1 MGSEVLS
8 ACCCGQTGQCTLRP
22 TVFGETIDTGCCH
35 LEDSLI
41 LFCQRPGYSNEQ
53 WGTCGTGIDTEYHY
67 RVTGAS
73 CDPIVALYKF
83 YDCWY
88 RVAYAFGGGAELLCN
103 LPRQC
108 SFPGCSG
115 PPPSGTTFCEPL
127 NQDWNFLSDP
137 CCTQVLPQCQCQTLW
152 YSLRQQAVIR
162 DQDPRYPS
170 PCRWLDEVVCHAGGN
185 PICNGLSLYNQFLGV
200 VFFERVWKVPD
211 GQFGGGYCDPG
222 VRVYI
227 PPCDN
232 CTDDYAPNPS
242 TTVPYYIAYAGAG
255 VPVFLCDLDDALKR
269 GIITTQERTDLLNDL
284 LAQVQPDQAILR
296 KMQAYWTPGDYRDE
310 QVAAWQELCT
320 RFPGSGYC
328 SCPTTACTMPMLGPF
343 RKRCAPDVCTTGAQS
358 CIRYSDMTDSAKALN
373 SPCQYAYPGSCAS
386 QADYDYWAERQW
398 TYWRGVPGGWAW
410 GNWSVTPDEFK
421 AGSGR
426 NGLECMN
433 GLRNM
438 ERCDP
443 SCLSLACRPT
453 ATTCC
458 GCTLT
463 VPPQCTQCQVQGCSD
478 TVDNFA
484 CLKVQP
490 FTCSGLAA
498 QPECYGVQF
507 IGWQYYAETNLQ
519 RPPGQEVILKCLYNA
534 RSFLVGA
541 QRSVQWD
548 GVCPMSCVASNP
560 PLGVFKNWPSFTP
573 GALGEGV
580 ICGAISNGLPG
591 YSLNNLCCGH
601 HCPSFDNDN
610 CGWWEELEGTTSTI
624 RRPCAAVT
632 ACPTLTPQQE
642 ACIGFVPDCTP

>member
-1 MGSEVLS
+1 MGSEHL
-8 ACCCGQTGQCTLRP
+8 ARCCCNLTNNCTLRD
-22 TVFGETIDTGCCH
+22 TVFGETTDTGCCH

-41 LFCQRPGYSNEQ
+41 LFCERPGYTNEQ
-53 WGTCGTGIDTEYHY
+53 WLTCSSPATEVHY
-67 RVTGAS
+67 RITGAE
-73 CDPIVALYKF
+73 CEPIVALYKF

-108 SFPGCSG
+108 SSPACSG

-127 NQDWNFLSDP
+127 NQDWLAATDP
-137 CCTQVLPQCQCQTLW
+137 CCDVVLPVCQCNTLW
-152 YSLRQQAVIR
+152 YSQRQRAVIR

-170 PCRWLDEVVCHAGGN
+170 PCRWLDEVVCHANGNSICGGQ
-185 PICNGLSLYNQFLGV
+185 SLYQQFLGV

-211 GQFGGGYCDPG
+211 GQFGSQYCDPG

-232 CTDDYAPNPS
+232 CTDDYNPNPA

-255 VPVFLCDLDDALKR
+255 VPVFKCDVDDALVR
-269 GIITTQERTDLLNDL
+269 GIITQQEHTDLIADL
-284 LAQVQPDQAILR
+284 LAQVQPDQATLR
-296 KMQAYWTPGDYRDE
+296 KMQTYWTPGDYRDE
-310 QVAAWQELCT
+310 QVQAWQQLCT
-320 RFPGSGYC
+320 RFPGSAYC
-328 SCPTTACTMPMLGPF
+328 ACPSNACAMPMLGPF
-343 RKRCAPDVCTTGAQS
+343 RKRCTPEICTAGAQS
-358 CIRYSDMTDSAKALN
+358 CIRYADMTASMQALN
-373 SPCQYAYPGSCAS
+373 SSCQHAYPGSCAS

-398 TYWRGVPGGWAW
+398 VYFRGVTGGWAW
-410 GNWSVTPDEFK
+410 GNWSVTPEEFK

-443 SCLSLACRPT
+443 TCTSLPCRPS

-458 GCTLT
+458 GCSYGTQSGCQ
-463 VPPQCTQCQVQGCSD
+463 QCIVAGCAPG
-478 TVDNFA
+478 TNNYTCFKNQQFA
-484 CLKVQP
+484 
-490 FTCSGLAA
+490 CSGLAA

-507 IGWQYYAETNLQ
+507 IGWQYYLRNNLSLAVD
-519 RPPGQEVILKCLYNA
+519 PKSLCLYNA

-541 QRSVQWD
+541 QRSVAWD
-548 GVCPMSCVASNP
+548 GVCPMSCIAQNP
-560 PLGVFKNWPSFTP
+560 PLGVFKNWPQFVP
-573 GALGEGV
+573 GALGEIIV
-580 ICGAISNGLPG
+580 CEAIEQGNPN
-591 YSLNNLCCGH
+591 YSTADLCCGH
-601 HCPSFDNDN
+601 HCPSFDANN

-632 ACPTLTPQQE
+632 ECPPLTPQQE
-642 ACIGFVPDCTP
+642 ACLGFVPDCTP